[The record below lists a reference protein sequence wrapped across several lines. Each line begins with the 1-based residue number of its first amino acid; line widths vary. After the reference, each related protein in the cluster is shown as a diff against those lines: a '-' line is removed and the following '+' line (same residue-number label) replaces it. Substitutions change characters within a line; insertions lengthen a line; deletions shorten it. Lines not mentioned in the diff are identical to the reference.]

1 MAETKI
7 YISDAIDKE
16 LREQAMS
23 KFGYGRGSISSA
35 AEEAIAQWISREN
48 GIKRKL
54 QAIVEMAKTDKDVEA
69 VLLFGSYARKESNYG
84 DIDVALVLKDKK
96 NAAQKLMSYLKA
108 ANSGSNLE
116 VQVVIFNN
124 LPLDMQRRV
133 LNESKI
139 LCASDKGALY
149 EKSAEI
155 IRSWSDFEYLFNRM
169 ISVN

>member
-1 MAETKI
+1 MAETKV
-7 YISDAIDKE
+7 YMSDDVDKA

-35 AEEAIAQWISREN
+35 AEEAIVQWLSKEN

-54 QAIVEMAKTDKDVEA
+54 QVIIEMAKTDKDVEA
-69 VLLFGSYARKESNYG
+69 VLLFGSYARKEPNYK
-84 DIDVALVLKDKK
+84 DIDVAILLKDKK
-96 NAAQKLMSYLKA
+96 NSGQKLMSYLKA
-108 ANSGSNLE
+108 ANPEGDLE

-124 LPLDMQRRV
+124 LPIDVQRRV

-139 LCASDKGALY
+139 LYVSDKAALY

-155 IRSWSDFEYLFNRM
+155 IRNWSDFEYGFNTM
-169 ISVN
+169 IAVN